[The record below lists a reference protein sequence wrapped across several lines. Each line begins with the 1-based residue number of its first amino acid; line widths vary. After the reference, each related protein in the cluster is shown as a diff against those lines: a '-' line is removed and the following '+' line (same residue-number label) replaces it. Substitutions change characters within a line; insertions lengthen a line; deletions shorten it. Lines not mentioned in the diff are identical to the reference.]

1 MFICHVYWQHFN
13 EHCNWLW
20 LFAMFIVNTLDDIVN
35 NYVYLSCLW
44 ATPTYI
50 NNVCIKCM

>member
-1 MFICHVYWQHFN
+1 MFIDNTLTNIVIDC
-13 EHCNWLW
+13 

-35 NYVYLSCLW
+35 NYVYLSCLC
-44 ATPTYI
+44 ATPIYI